1 MLLLLIN
8 FFDQPANKE
17 SLTPQNV
24 FTFIKM

>member
-1 MLLLLIN
+1 MLLLLID

-17 SLTPQNV
+17 FLTPQNV